1 LNDDDALNLWRAFN
15 VSGSRETLLPMF
27 RKFENHP
34 LLMQSLAS
42 EVANYR
48 RAPANFER
56 WIKDHPN
63 FNPFNLSLVN
73 ARAHVL
79 EFALRGL
86 DDDSRKV
93 LETIAAFRMPAS
105 YDTLAALFV
114 GEGKLFPSELGLDL
128 ALKELEDRGLV
139 GWDKRANRYDLH
151 PIVRG
156 VVWSGLPDGTR
167 NGVFTS
173 LHTYFDSVP
182 KINEEK
188 VDSLDDLTPAIELYN
203 TLIGLRRYDDA
214 ISVYYQRIGSTLN
227 RLGIS
232 RQRIELLEMLF
243 PNGLSVPLQLTDPYD
258 KIYIFNSLAAAY
270 SSSGYTIRAT
280 SLLQL
285 VNSIREEEN
294 ATIGLAAGLRNL
306 SKIFQV
312 LGSLRES
319 ERAARRAL
327 VITRTLRD
335 RVGEAGSL
343 SLIGLNLAT
352 QGSHLSCEQALQ
364 RSKKI
369 FETESQKRLE
379 GIVCSYFAQYL
390 IWQEHFVDAV
400 DLADYAWR
408 LANNNRNQR
417 DVVHATRL
425 QGISMLG
432 IKDFART
439 DERLHHALTRAR
451 AVNLIEEEIQSLVA
465 LAELRRRQKDL
476 KAARE
481 LLDDV
486 WEYAERGPYPLFH
499 ADAFNVLAQIERD
512 AGNNA
517 AAVEAATKAY
527 RLAWCDGEPYA
538 YHWGL
543 VAARKHLRELGA
555 PEPQMPPFD
564 ESKYEPMPEVE
575 INPKDEFYV
584 EVEDIAKDE
593 GGRMKDE

>member
-1 LNDDDALNLWRAFN
+1 
-15 VSGSRETLLPMF
+15 
-27 RKFENHP
+27 
-34 LLMQSLAS
+34 
-42 EVANYR
+42 
-48 RAPANFER
+48 
-56 WIKDHPN
+56 
-63 FNPFNLSLVN
+63 
-73 ARAHVL
+73 
-79 EFALRGL
+79 
-86 DDDSRKV
+86 
-93 LETIAAFRMPAS
+93 
-105 YDTLAALFV
+105 
-114 GEGKLFPSELGLDL
+114 
-128 ALKELEDRGLV
+128 
-139 GWDKRANRYDLH
+139 
-151 PIVRG
+151 
-156 VVWSGLPDGTR
+156 
-167 NGVFTS
+167 
-173 LHTYFDSVP
+173 
-182 KINEEK
+182 
-188 VDSLDDLTPAIELYN
+188 
-203 TLIGLRRYDDA
+203 
-214 ISVYYQRIGSTLN
+214 
-227 RLGIS
+227 
-232 RQRIELLEMLF
+232 MLF

-432 IKDFART
+432 I
-439 DERLHHALTRAR
+439 
-451 AVNLIEEEIQSLVA
+451 
-465 LAELRRRQKDL
+465 
-476 KAARE
+476 
-481 LLDDV
+481 
-486 WEYAERGPYPLFH
+486 
-499 ADAFNVLAQIERD
+499 
-512 AGNNA
+512 
-517 AAVEAATKAY
+517 
-527 RLAWCDGEPYA
+527 
-538 YHWGL
+538 
-543 VAARKHLRELGA
+543 
-555 PEPQMPPFD
+555 
-564 ESKYEPMPEVE
+564 
-575 INPKDEFYV
+575 
-584 EVEDIAKDE
+584 
-593 GGRMKDE
+593 